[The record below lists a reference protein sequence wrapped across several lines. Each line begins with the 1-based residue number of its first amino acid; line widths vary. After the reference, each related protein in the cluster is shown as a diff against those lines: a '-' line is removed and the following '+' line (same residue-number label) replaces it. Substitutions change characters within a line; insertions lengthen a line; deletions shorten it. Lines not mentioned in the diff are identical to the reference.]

1 MRPTAIVA
9 WPKPKKKDDGRSFS
23 GSSTRLCSGELSF
36 KKKKKEEENKN
47 KERKKG
53 IKKQNEMKRCLI
65 SPDFPGKSHEQKNLA
80 DSEMGIAKSQTRL
93 K

>member
-23 GSSTRLCSGELSF
+23 GSSARLCSGELSF
-36 KKKKKEEENKN
+36 KKKKEQNKN

-53 IKKQNEMKRCLI
+53 INKQNEMK
-65 SPDFPGKSHEQKNLA
+65 
-80 DSEMGIAKSQTRL
+80 
-93 K
+93 